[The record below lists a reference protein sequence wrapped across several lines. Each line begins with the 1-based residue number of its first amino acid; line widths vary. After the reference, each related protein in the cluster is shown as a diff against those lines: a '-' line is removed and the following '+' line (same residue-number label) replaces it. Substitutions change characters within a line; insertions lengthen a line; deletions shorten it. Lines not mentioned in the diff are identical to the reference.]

1 MLQLSELHGPPLA
14 ETTLTI
20 NDLFSQNVV
29 DFPDTEALVC
39 THQPSD
45 LYDVS
50 SLSIGEDK
58 AKPTYLRWT
67 YRELD
72 YAIQRFANSLRNR
85 GLRAGDTLLIFLFNS
100 AEYVIATWAAYRI
113 GCVHVPINP
122 RSLSH
127 TREVQHMLQTA
138 MNGCH
143 AEPIAT
149 IAGNANLCP
158 QIEELTSGLDC
169 MKILVEGQMDGW
181 TSFEDMMQNPT
192 GIDQVEPGKG
202 CSSEHVGSSILFTSG
217 TTSLPKGCF
226 VQTPSYPLVVAKFWR
241 QSSQPMLPGDRFL
254 LALPNNHAFS
264 YMCLISSFIN
274 AATIVFPGPGFVP
287 EAVIQAIQQEECSHT
302 AFVPT
307 MVLALSCLA
316 LAPEQKLKSLRRTL
330 LAGAPPTEEVIRICL
345 EHLGASGVENLYGM
359 TEGVLVSSDVV
370 GRASDIIDGREISIG
385 SPLPGAKVRVCT
397 EGSRVP
403 LPVGIAGEVHFS
415 GPTLIKEY
423 IGRPDDDK
431 FYVDRDDQTWF
442 CTGDKAIM
450 GKDDRLYLVGRYK
463 DTIIRGGENIE
474 PSAIEAVLG
483 QISEFYVL
491 EPQIVRLQDNIAG
504 EVPIAVV
511 NQNISEVTARR
522 LEDTIRTK
530 MGTMYV
536 PAKVVPV
543 QSLGVEVYPK
553 TMAGKIQ
560 KSKLE
565 DLVKTYYGELK
576 YQTRN
581 KLYTRSILESR
592 LKQSWAQ
599 LSGFD
604 DASLIDVNA
613 GLAAFASDAMLVP
626 LQQKIWQE
634 MASNVSFSDWVAADS
649 ISEQAQLIE
658 LAQQDHPTDHVGLGD
673 GKNIESHLGSRV
685 MESLLSATA
694 EEKRCQIDPSTQMVD
709 LGVDSIMSIAILD
722 RVRKETGVSLPS
734 SLFFTQKTVS
744 AITDCLCSMSSPTDL
759 PGFSTMI
766 QEEPKGLCFSTLLQG
781 TPDPGVPSLFL
792 TPPGSGYA
800 FSYDPLPKF
809 ANDFAVYALG
819 SPFLMT
825 KSEATWTVEEAAA
838 LYVNTIRSL
847 QPQGPY
853 LLGGWSMGAIT
864 AYEIAYQLHQ
874 QGERVLGI
882 INLDMPMP
890 RPDPTSLEPTVKL
903 LEILGFYPP
912 IRREG
917 CPDMEIPAY
926 RRQHSLSS
934 VLAKM
939 KYVPRP
945 ISTPGN
951 PTPVPIFVIWAGH
964 GDPDRLPSALLEASE
979 ILKKYGQQTQLRTS
993 QDWLEEP
1000 RHSFGPGGW
1009 AELVGDENVEC
1020 HVIDHAAHDSMMDP
1034 EVVQFVADSM
1044 QQAISRWMSS
1054 QSLSLI

>member
-1 MLQLSELHGPPLA
+1 MLQLSEIHGPPLA
-14 ETTLTI
+14 DTALTI
-20 NDLFSQNVV
+20 NDLFRQNVL
-29 DFPDTEALVC
+29 DFPDTVALIC

-45 LYDVS
+45 LYDVAS
-50 SLSIGEDK
+50 FSIGDDN

-67 YRELD
+67 YQELD
-72 YAIQRFANSLRNR
+72 NAIQRFANRLRNR
-85 GLRAGDTLLIFLFNS
+85 GLRAGDPLLIFMSNS

-122 RSLSH
+122 KSLSH

-143 AEPIAT
+143 AESIAT
-149 IAGNANLCP
+149 IAGNATMCA

-181 TSFEDMMQNPT
+181 TSFEDLMQRST
-192 GIDQVEPGKG
+192 GIDQDGP
-202 CSSEHVGSSILFTSG
+202 CNDCNSERSGSSILFTSG

-226 VQTPSYPLVVAKFWR
+226 IQTPSYPLTVATSWR

-264 YMCLISSFIN
+264 YLCLMSSFIN

-287 EAVIQAIQQEECSHT
+287 ETVIQAIQQEQCSHT

-307 MVLALSCLA
+307 MVLALSGVP
-316 LAPEQKLKSLRRTL
+316 LAPEQKLISLRRTL

-345 EHLGASGVENLYGM
+345 EHLGASGVENQYGM

-370 GRASDIIDGREISIG
+370 GHVSGILNGRDVSIG
-385 SPLPGAKVRVCT
+385 SPLPSAKVRVCA
-397 EGSRVP
+397 EGSRTP

-423 IGRPDDDK
+423 IGRADDDK
-431 FYVDRDDQTWF
+431 FYIDKDDQTWF

-491 EPQIVRLQDNIAG
+491 EPQIVRLPDNIAG

-511 NQNISEVTARR
+511 NQTIDEETARR
-522 LEDTIRTK
+522 LKNTIRAK
-530 MGTMYV
+530 MGTLYV
-536 PAKVVPV
+536 PAEVVTV
-543 QSLGVEVYPK
+543 QSLGVEAYPK

-565 DLVKTYYGELK
+565 DLVKAYWGERK
-576 YQTRN
+576 CQTRN
-581 KLYTRSILESR
+581 KLYTRYILESR
-592 LKQSWAQ
+592 LKQTWAQ

-604 DASLIDVNA
+604 DASLIDVNI
-613 GLAAFASDAMLVP
+613 GLAAFASEAMLVP
-626 LQQKIWQE
+626 LQRKIWQD
-634 MASNVSFSDWVAADS
+634 MASSVSFSDWVAADS
-649 ISEQAQLIE
+649 ISEQARLIE
-658 LAQQDHPTDHVGLGD
+658 LAQQDQPTEHVGLGD
-673 GKNIESHLGSRV
+673 GQSIVEFPLGSRV
-685 MESLLSATA
+685 MDLLLSAIA
-694 EEKRCQIDPSTQMVD
+694 EEKGCRIDPNTQMVD
-709 LGVDSIMSIAILD
+709 LGVDSILSISILD

-744 AITDCLCSMSSPTDL
+744 EISDCLCSISNPTDL
-759 PGFSTMI
+759 PDFSTST
-766 QEEPKGLCFSTLLQG
+766 QEGPKGLCFSTLLQG
-781 TPDPGVPSLFL
+781 TPNPGVPSLFL

-809 ANDFAVYALG
+809 ANDFAIYSLG

-838 LYVNTIRSL
+838 LYVKTIRSL
-847 QPQGPY
+847 QAQGPY

-882 INLDMPMP
+882 INLDMPIP
-890 RPDPTSLEPTVKL
+890 RPDPKMVEPTVKL
-903 LEILGFYPP
+903 LEILGFYPS

-917 CPDMEIPAY
+917 QPDMEIPAY

-934 VLAKM
+934 VLAKT
-939 KYVPRP
+939 KYFPRP

-951 PTPVPIFVIWAGH
+951 STPVRIFVIWAGH
-964 GDPDRLPSALLEASE
+964 GDPDRLPSALLEANE
-979 ILKKYGQQTQLRTS
+979 ILKKHGPQTQHRTS
-993 QDWLEEP
+993 QDWLQIP
-1000 RHSFGPGGW
+1000 RESFGPGAGQNW
-1009 AELVGDENVEC
+1009 SETRTSSV
-1020 HVIDHAAHDSMMDP
+1020 
-1034 EVVQFVADSM
+1034 
-1044 QQAISRWMSS
+1044 MS
-1054 QSLSLI
+1054 